1 MMEQGVVPV
10 YSCTSQFAKG
20 NLILTLFL
28 PHTLRLL
35 LYKKKKTFKSLQGSL
50 AGTTWSGCPY
60 LHNPVFTLPSKLAL
74 H

>member
-28 PHTLRLL
+28 PHTLHLL
-35 LYKKKKTFKSLQGSL
+35 LYKKKKNLQ
-50 AGTTWSGCPY
+50 
-60 LHNPVFTLPSKLAL
+60 KLARL
-74 H
+74 IGWNNMVRLSLSP